1 MTTFRPGNTLAK
13 PAKGTAKRAHRRRS
27 RLTSADERFHKTA
40 VRARD
45 RYCRM
50 PGCGC
55 WKTRL
60 FPHVAHEQHKGM
72 GGNPTGERS
81 LASRM
86 VLLCGPRHRENRVS
100 IDNGT
105 LRWRYLN
112 DEKRAHGNLAW
123 DVDVR
128 ALTRSLG
135 QLTGDPEWV
144 EIAREVDLHVYAT
157 ATPTQKQILDQLA
170 TMTL

>member
-1 MTTFRPGNTLAK
+1 MSKDLRPATRSIPK
-13 PAKGTAKRAHRRRS
+13 PPKGTAKREHARRS
-27 RLTSADERFHKTA
+27 RLTAAEERFNKTI

-55 WKTRL
+55 RERL

-72 GGNPTGERS
+72 GGNPAGDRS
-81 LASRM
+81 LAGRM

-105 LRWRYLN
+105 LRWRYLS
-112 DEKRAHGNLAW
+112 DDKRAYGCLAW
-123 DVDVR
+123 EVDVR
-128 ALTRSLG
+128 ALTMSLA
-135 QLTGDPEWV
+135 QLVGLPEWV
-144 EIAREVDLHVYAT
+144 EVAREIDLHVYAPLT
-157 ATPTQKQILDQLA
+157 AEQQKLSLIHI
-170 TMTL
+170 